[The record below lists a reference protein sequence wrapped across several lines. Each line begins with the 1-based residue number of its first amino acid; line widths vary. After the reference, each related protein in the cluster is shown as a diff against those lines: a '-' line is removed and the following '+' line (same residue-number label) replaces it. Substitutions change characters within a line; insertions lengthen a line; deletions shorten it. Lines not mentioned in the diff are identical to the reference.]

1 MESRYGRHDQ
11 QPQQNYCNER
21 QVWTVQPEEDRRPGG
36 IQHQLHEINREGQY
50 GSG

>member
-1 MESRYGRHDQ
+1 MVATIDNHSSNDF
-11 QPQQNYCNER
+11 NER

-36 IQHQLHEINREGQY
+36 IQHQLHEIDREGQY